1 MVPVHAI
8 LIFTN
13 MIFHYQY
20 NGTYI
25 SKKHAE
31 CQIHV
36 LVEDNAK
43 CNDFK
48 ITVHLVLD
56 NTMYTPERTSEE
68 ET

>member
-13 MIFHYQY
+13 MIVHYQY

-36 LVEDNAK
+36 LVQK
-43 CNDFK
+43 
-48 ITVHLVLD
+48 
-56 NTMYTPERTSEE
+56 TMLNVMTSK
-68 ET
+68 